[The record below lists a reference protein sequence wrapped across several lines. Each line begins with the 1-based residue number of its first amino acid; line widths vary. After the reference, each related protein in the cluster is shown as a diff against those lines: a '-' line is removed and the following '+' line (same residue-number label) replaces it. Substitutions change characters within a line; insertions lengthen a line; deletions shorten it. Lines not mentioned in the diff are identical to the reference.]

1 MDDRYRALTEFAARN
16 HGLFRVGD
24 LDQFGL
30 SAKQLRW
37 LIGTGACERVVR
49 GVYRI
54 RGAPATADQALLA
67 LVWLHPEPVLAS
79 HSSAARLLGF
89 PGFAHA
95 RPEVVLI
102 QGRSRLGG
110 GGRVHGTLV
119 LPASH
124 RTVRNGIPCTSVERT
139 LFDLAGIVPL
149 PRAGALVDL
158 ALQRGWCSTRSL
170 QSTFFGLA
178 RRGRRGTATMR
189 QVLEERTEHVVVPAS
204 ELERRARKLFA
215 TAGLPMPE
223 YEVPLG
229 DHAWIGRVDCLW
241 RAQRLI
247 VELDGRAFHGG
258 ATARDADRLRDN
270 RLMAAGWRVLR
281 FTWDDICGRPDEVV
295 RLLRDALG
303 IAPA

>member
-1 MDDRYRALTEFAARN
+1 MDDRYRVLSEFAARH
-16 HGLFRVGD
+16 HGLFRVSD
-24 LDQFGL
+24 LDGLGL
-30 SAKQLRW
+30 SERQLRW
-37 LIGTGACERVVR
+37 LVGTGACERVVR
-49 GVYRI
+49 GVYRV
-54 RGAPATADQALLA
+54 RGAPVTADQALLA

-89 PGFAHA
+89 PGFGHA

-102 QGRSRLGG
+102 QGRSRRGG
-110 GGRVHGTLV
+110 GGQVHGTLV

-139 LFDLAGIVPL
+139 LFDLAGVVPAR
-149 PRAGALVDL
+149 RAAALVDL

-178 RRGRRGTATMR
+178 RRGRPGTATMR
-189 QVLEERTEHVVVPAS
+189 RMLEERTDQVVVPAS

-215 TAGLPMPE
+215 EAGLPMPE
-223 YEVPLG
+223 CEVALG
-229 DHAWIGRVDCLW
+229 DDAWIGRVDCLW
-241 RAQRLI
+241 RAQRVI

-258 ATARDADRLRDN
+258 ATAREADRLRDN

-281 FTWDDICGRPDEVV
+281 FTWDDICDRPAEVV
-295 RLLRDALG
+295 RILGDALG
-303 IAPA
+303 IVFH